1 MCDSGVLEDG
11 NAGGRSGPSFLA
23 IGTCMEHSGR
33 RRRTTG
39 TCTTGTLLDQRWAG
53 AGEGGRGDDVA
64 WVFVRDGWNEASG
77 GRRSQNH
84 RQRKPPNQPD
94 LMSATTKPTTK
105 IECICIVRHTVFAA
119 TRATACQTGPSSSQ
133 RIRRA
138 GLGWVGLGLNPLRQ
152 VRFQKLPTP
161 TLTLNG
167 DDRAPGSGP
176 NYSLTQLLPHEYRM
190 PVQMNKNPCSQPDSL
205 LQMHMSVM
213 YRDKNIV

>member
-1 MCDSGVLEDG
+1 MHGTFWTAPAHNRHLHYR
-11 NAGGRSGPSFLA
+11 NASRPEMG
-23 IGTCMEHSGR
+23 GR
-33 RRRTTG
+33 RRRWARRRRG
-39 TCTTGTLLDQRWAG
+39 LGVRQRWMERSEWWA
-53 AGEGGRGDDVA
+53 
-64 WVFVRDGWNEASG
+64 ASG